1 MENSTYTGATLTVVA
16 KAWIAKKTRK
26 AAGEYILAKAQVSKR
41 KRWANAA
48 KAVKAGDELRMAAYA
63 AEGDAA
69 KAAWAEVRK
78 AETPAEPK
86 AAPKPKAAT
95 KPAPKRTTKPKA
107 SPTNDI
113 DALVAQVS
121 GFDEAAM
128 AAFTQALLAA
138 KRG

>member
-1 MENSTYTGATLTVVA
+1 MENSTYAGATLTTVA
-16 KAWIAKKTRK
+16 TAWLAPKTRK

-63 AEGDAA
+63 ATGDEA
-69 KAAWAEVRK
+69 KAKWADVRK
-78 AETPAEPK
+78 ADAPA
-86 AAPKPKAAT
+86 KPKASAKAKA
-95 KPAPKRTTKPKA
+95 KPAPKRTAKPKA
-107 SPTNDI
+107 STAPDI
-113 DALVAQVS
+113 NALVDMVS
-121 GFDEAAM
+121 GFDEVAM

>member
-69 KAAWAEVRK
+69 RAAWAEVRK

-86 AAPKPKAAT
+86 AAA

>member
-1 MENSTYTGATLTVVA
+1 MENSKYAGATLTTVA
-16 KAWIAKKTRK
+16 TAWLAPKTRK

-63 AEGDAA
+63 ATGDEA
-69 KAAWAEVRK
+69 KAKWADVRK
-78 AETPAEPK
+78 ADAPA
-86 AAPKPKAAT
+86 KPKAAA

>member
-86 AAPKPKAAT
+86 AAA

>member
-1 MENSTYTGATLTVVA
+1 MENSTYTGATLTTVA
-16 KAWIAKKTRK
+16 TAWLAPKTRK

-63 AEGDAA
+63 ATGDEA
-69 KAAWAEVRK
+69 KAKWADVRK
-78 AETPAEPK
+78 ADAPA
-86 AAPKPKAAT
+86 KPKAAA

>member
-1 MENSTYTGATLTVVA
+1 MENSTYAGATLTTVA
-16 KAWIAKKTRK
+16 NAWLAPKTRK

-63 AEGDAA
+63 ATGDEA
-69 KAAWAEVRK
+69 KAKWADVRK
-78 AETPAEPK
+78 ADAPA
-86 AAPKPKAAT
+86 KPKAAAKPKA
-95 KPAPKRTTKPKA
+95 KPAPKRTAKPKA
-107 SPTNDI
+107 SNAPDI
-113 DALVAQVS
+113 DALVDMVS
-121 GFDEAAM
+121 GFDEVAM

>member
-78 AETPAEPK
+78 AETPA
-86 AAPKPKAAT
+86 KPKAAA

-107 SPTNDI
+107 SPINDI

>member
-26 AAGEYILAKAQVSKR
+26 AAGEYILAKAQLSKR

-86 AAPKPKAAT
+86 AAA

>member
-1 MENSTYTGATLTVVA
+1 MENSKYASATLTTVA
-16 KAWIAKKTRK
+16 TAWLAPKTRK

-63 AEGDAA
+63 ATGDEA
-69 KAAWAEVRK
+69 KAKWADVRK
-78 AETPAEPK
+78 ADAPA
-86 AAPKPKAAT
+86 KPKAAAKPKA
-95 KPAPKRTTKPKA
+95 KPAPKRTAKPKA
-107 SPTNDI
+107 SDTPDI
-113 DALVAQVS
+113 NALVDMVS
-121 GFDEAAM
+121 GFDEVAM